1 MNKLA
6 AHLRNKLL
14 AGAVTAAPV
23 VIIIFGAVWLEQH
36 TQPLAELVGLPRFP
50 GLGLLIGLVGVY
62 LLGVVSTSLVGGIVA
77 RWMDYLLRRIP
88 GLNMLYRA
96 WKDTLFLP
104 PGKTGVFHQVLL
116 IPSREGGGTQVGFT
130 SGESIAGDRPRL
142 CVFVPSLP
150 NPLSGQLV
158 LFPKEACTPLP
169 ISVEEAFKFL
179 LSTGNYLPP
188 ELFASIPSQLSSVAA
203 AAAKDGPSSGSR

>member
-1 MNKLA
+1 MHKLGT
-6 AHLRNKLL
+6 HLRNKLL

-23 VIIIFGAVWLEQH
+23 VVIIFGAIWLEQNTRPL
-36 TQPLAELVGLPRFP
+36 TQLVGLPHFP
-50 GLGLLIGLVGVY
+50 GLGVVIGLVGVY
-62 LLGVVSTSLVGGIVA
+62 LLGVASTSLVGGVVA

-104 PGKTGVFHQVLL
+104 PGKTGVFHQVVLM
-116 IPSREGGGTQVGFT
+116 PSRDSIGRQIGFT
-130 SGESIAGDRPRL
+130 SGETIPGDPPRC

-158 LFPKEACTPLP
+158 LIPSEACSPLQV
-169 ISVEEAFKFL
+169 SVEEAFKFL

-188 ELFASIPSQLSSVAA
+188 GLVGKTAA
-203 AAAKDGPSSGSR
+203 GSEGIGSG